1 MYKRQSLFLALAF
14 FKSQQTKYL
23 NPINV
28 YLKAKGG
35 YGNIKRQWFD
45 NRSFVKTRRAPTI
58 YALDFP
64 IEPVAKSE
72 YSGTMIVTDLS
83 DLGISYFEDDA
94 SQALE
99 QAKIFLEIQ
108 REDEAIKLLKAQISA
123 APKATL
129 QHWILLLD
137 IFRNTNQKEEFM
149 QYAKLLHENFNVIMP
164 AWESTTLP
172 AAITNSLEE
181 FEHISAKMTQL
192 WASCE
197 KEAQRISQTKK
208 YLDDL
213 LLLSLI
219 HI

>member
-123 APKATL
+123 APKAC
-129 QHWILLLD
+129 LLYTS
-137 IFRNTNQKEEFM
+137 RC
-149 QYAKLLHENFNVIMP
+149 V
-164 AWESTTLP
+164 
-172 AAITNSLEE
+172 
-181 FEHISAKMTQL
+181 
-192 WASCE
+192 
-197 KEAQRISQTKK
+197 
-208 YLDDL
+208 
-213 LLLSLI
+213 
-219 HI
+219 